1 MSVKNIQAEIELLEK
16 MIADH
21 SRDTEVLKCKL
32 QKLKFLAFEEEYRE
46 DDNRQLLNE

>member
-1 MSVKNIQAEIELLEK
+1 MSVKNIQTEIDKLEK
-16 MIADH
+16 MIADKE
-21 SRDTEVLKCKL
+21 SDLTVLRCQL

>member
-1 MSVKNIQAEIELLEK
+1 MSVKNIQSEIDRLEK
-16 MIADH
+16 MVADKEG
-21 SRDTEVLKCKL
+21 DLEVLKCQL